1 MIAGT
6 INQKIAEALKAHD
19 ETRLSTLRML
29 SSAFNYEYIAKQHK
43 LTEEEELVVV
53 RKEAKKRKDAIEAF
67 KMAQGKQTTSGTNQD
82 ERIKQEEKE
91 LAILSEY
98 LPKQMEIK
106 EIEKLVVEAISQTGA
121 SGIGDM
127 GKVIGMVMAKAGG
140 GAEGSKVAELVKKK
154 LSII

>member
-1 MIAGT
+1 MIVDT
-6 INQKIAEALKAHD
+6 ITQKIAEALKAKD

-43 LTEEEELVVV
+43 LTQEEELVVV

-82 ERIKQEEKE
+82 ERIKQEQAE

-98 LPKQMEIK
+98 LPKEMEIK
-106 EIEKLVVEAISQTGA
+106 EIEKLVVEAISQTGS

-127 GKVIGMVMAKAGG
+127 GKVIGIVMAKAGG

-154 LSII
+154 LSI

>member
-1 MIAGT
+1 MIADT
-6 INQKIAEALKAHD
+6 ITQKIAEALKAHD
-19 ETRLSTLRML
+19 ETGLSTLRML
-29 SSAFNYEYIAKQHK
+29 SSAFNYEFIAKQHK

-82 ERIKQEEKE
+82 ERIRQEEKE

-121 SGIGDM
+121 SGIDDM

-154 LSII
+154 LSI